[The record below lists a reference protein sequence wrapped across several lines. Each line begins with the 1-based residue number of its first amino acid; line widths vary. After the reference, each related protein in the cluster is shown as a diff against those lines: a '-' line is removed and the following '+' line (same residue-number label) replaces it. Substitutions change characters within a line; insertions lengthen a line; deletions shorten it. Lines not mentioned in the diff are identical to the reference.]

1 MGAVRLFLA
10 LVVAADHWRTL
21 VLDPRE
27 IVVTQRL
34 QLGFNA
40 SYAVMFFYIIS
51 GFLIT
56 YTLTENYERSAQG
69 LVAFYRNRIARIF
82 SLYWPLVIVAFV
94 AHDRAWS
101 DFTSAGTA
109 DQVTGIFLLGIDW
122 RIGFADYPHEH
133 WQAAITGLHQSWT
146 LGAELVFYLAA
157 PFLVRSWKIGVAI
170 LGLSLAI
177 RAAFVAVLGND
188 LHPLWTYLFLP
199 STAAFFML
207 GHLSCVAARHWP
219 RVASP
224 AVGLPLLGLALLLL
238 EFGPRDG
245 FDGARFWLATL
256 LFTVSLPGVF
266 AATKD
271 RRAFNRLGDL
281 SYPVY
286 LVHNLALVWSADAI
300 IGVVAPAAGTNGIRA
315 IVTIAA
321 FLAVTVAAAAAA
333 HLILER
339 PISHVMRARAR
350 RVIAA
355 TS

>member
-1 MGAVRLFLA
+1 MGVVRLFLA
-10 LVVAADHWRTL
+10 LVVAADHWRVL
-21 VLDPRE
+21 ILDPRNM
-27 IVVTQRL
+27 VVTQRL

-40 SYAVMFFYIIS
+40 GYAVMFFYVIS

-56 YTLTENYERSAQG
+56 YTLTENYRRSAQG
-69 LVAFYRNRIARIF
+69 AAAFYRNRIVRIF
-82 SLYWPLVIVAFV
+82 SLYWPLVLVAFV
-94 AHDRAWS
+94 ARDHAWS
-101 DFTSAGTA
+101 DFTSASVA
-109 DQVTGIFLLGIDW
+109 DQFTGVFLLGIDW

-157 PFLVRSWKIGVAI
+157 PLLIRSWTIGVAV
-170 LGLSLAI
+170 LVSSLAI

-188 LHPLWTYLFLP
+188 LHPLWTYLFFP

-207 GHLSCVAARHWP
+207 GHLICLAARHWRSVARP
-219 RVASP
+219 RI
-224 AVGLPLLGLALLLL
+224 GLPLLSLALLLL

-256 LFTVSLPGVF
+256 LFTASLPGLF

-271 RRAFNRLGDL
+271 RRGLNRLGDL

-300 IGVVAPAAGTNGIRA
+300 IDAIAPSPGINGIRA
-315 IVTIAA
+315 IATVVV
-321 FLAVTVAAAAAA
+321 FLAVTVAAATAV
-333 HLILER
+333 HFIFER
-339 PISHVMRARAR
+339 PLSRAMRAPSRTLLT
-350 RVIAA
+350 A